1 MVAVMVGREVVK
13 RRRGHKTRLDLTRA
27 QSTLLEEQASAA
39 ITVWNCLH
47 AYWTH
52 FPGRRPRLAQADQAI
67 RQARA
72 DFPFLAALPAQ
83 AAQAVL
89 KTYRQAW
96 ENFFN
101 PDHPAGRPTF
111 KSKKRARLAVD
122 VPQVRNM
129 RICRLSAGWGAATIP
144 MIARI
149 KFRWTKNL
157 PGIGKNAP
165 TGRIT
170 GARLV
175 KEADGWHLVFRTE
188 TQVTAP
194 APHPGPS
201 VGIDRGVNVAL
212 ALSNGTTREHGPWLT
227 SGERE
232 RLRRLENKSARQRV
246 TRPKKT
252 RPSHRES
259 HTCDQIA
266 GLRAKAKRR
275 ATDWQH
281 RITTHLAD
289 TFGMIAV
296 EDLKITNML
305 ASAKGTIEAP
315 GKNVAQK
322 AGLNRA
328 IAGQAWGRTV
338 TLLEYKTRD
347 RGGQV
352 VRVPAAGTSQIC
364 HRCGHRDPAAR
375 AGTVFACISP
385 TCGWVGHADINAAI
399 NIGNAAGPAVSG
411 RGDLGT
417 ARSAKRQPPR
427 AA

>member
-1 MVAVMVGREVVK
+1 MAVMGGQEVVK
-13 RRRGHKTRLDLTRA
+13 RRGHKTRLDLTRA
-27 QSTLLEEQASAA
+27 QSTLLDEQASAA

-52 FPGRRPRLAQADQAI
+52 FLSRRPSLAQADQAI

-101 PDHPAGRPTF
+101 PDHPADRPTF

-129 RICRLSAGWGAATIP
+129 RICRLSAGWGAVTIP
-144 MIARI
+144 MIGRI
-149 KFRWTKNL
+149 KFRWTKDL

-165 TGRIT
+165 AGRTT

-175 KEADGWHLVFRTE
+175 KEANGWHLVFRTE
-188 TQVTAP
+188 TRVTAP

-201 VGIDRGVNVAL
+201 VGIDRGVTIAL
-212 ALSNGTTREHGPWLT
+212 ALSDGTTREHGPWLT

-232 RLRRLENKSARQRV
+232 HLRRLENKSARQRA

-259 HTCDQIA
+259 HTYDQIA
-266 GLRAKAKRR
+266 RLRAKAKRR

-281 RITTHLAD
+281 QITTHLAD
-289 TFGMIAV
+289 TFSLIAV
-296 EDLKITNML
+296 EDLKIANML

-322 AGLNRA
+322 TGLNRA

-352 VRVPAAGTSQIC
+352 VRVSAPGTSQTC

-375 AGTVFACISP
+375 AGTVFACTSP
-385 TCGWVGHADINAAI
+385 TCGWAGHADINAAI
-399 NIGNAAGPAVSG
+399 NISNAAGPAVSG

-417 ARSAKRQPPR
+417 TRSAKRQPPR